1 MKSVAKIDSFYD
13 KMAKKGRKP
22 KERKG
27 YFYEKEE
34 QAVVDYIN
42 STNEEERN
50 HIFNTTILPA
60 LTKMIESLI
69 RRYKLFVPEEEFQQ
83 TFSDTI
89 SYLLTKIG
97 NYKREV
103 WGYDEITEE
112 PPEPP
117 VDLTTAGFIELK
129 KTINE
134 HSPKYVRVFREEP
147 KSFEER
153 YYPVEIETMQ
163 EWWKEH
169 PEGKPVEE
177 PLYRLYKLA
186 LHHYKAYSYCG
197 TVCKNYLI
205 YKNIQYTKNKQR
217 NLSYDDMFDDF
228 YHDPKYIT
236 KTNEETVSAAEQM
249 IKKISG
255 GIKEILDDP
264 SGNTLTD
271 NEIKVGTALVDL
283 LDNWEEILDID
294 GSNKLRKS
302 SVLYFLREET
312 MMSTKEV
319 RENMRKY
326 KSAYYLLKKGLLDEE

>member
-1 MKSVAKIDSFYD
+1 
-13 KMAKKGRKP
+13 MAKKGRKP

-42 STNEEERN
+42 STDEEERN
-50 HIFNTTILPA
+50 RLFNTIILPA

-83 TFSDTI
+83 TFNDTI
-89 SYLLTKIG
+89 SYLLTKIS
-97 NYKREV
+97 NYKQES
-103 WGYDEITEE
+103 WGYYEFYGEPTQTPIDLSECSFHELLKEE
-112 PPEPP
+112 
-117 VDLTTAGFIELK
+117 
-129 KTINE
+129 INE
-134 HSPKYVRVFREEP
+134 NSPKYIRVISDNP
-147 KSFEER
+147 WTSDI
-153 YYPVEIETMQ
+153 IE
-163 EWWKEH
+163 
-169 PEGKPVEE
+169 GEE
-177 PLYRLYKLA
+177 PLFKIYKLE
-186 LHHYKAYSYCG
+186 LRHFKAYSYCG

-228 YHDPKYIT
+228 YHDPKYVT
-236 KTNEETVSAAEQM
+236 KTNEESVSAAEQM